1 MSGGVCLVIIF
12 NHRYDENI
20 AKLKL
25 IYEKRF
31 SKILFLVPFYE
42 GEVANVIPVYE
53 CSYQFPGFLIQAYQ
67 SLMEIEADYYLFI
80 GDDLIL
86 SPSIDEYNVL
96 ESLKMK
102 GKEAFI
108 TYIKP
113 LNSKRSFE
121 WHHAKF
127 SSLPFL
133 NGHTKW
139 EDSIPGYGWALEK
152 FQKFFKEKY
161 AEEYRSEFFGD
172 RSDENNLQKENEIK
186 NFIQRN
192 GGSLKIPYP
201 MARGYSD
208 IFVLKREKMFPIA
221 RLCGVFS
228 AMNMFAEIS
237 LPTSLVLS
245 VERKDIVLLEDTEF
259 QRIVAWDEEREI
271 MEKKYLY
278 KLRLLYE
285 NWRVKDLFIHP
296 VKLSKW
302 EL

>member
-1 MSGGVCLVIIF
+1 METSVNNPDGL
-12 NHRYDENI
+12 RE
-20 AKLKL
+20 AEPPK
-25 IYEKRF
+25 
-31 SKILFLVPFYE
+31 
-42 GEVANVIPVYE
+42 
-53 CSYQFPGFLIQAYQ
+53 QA
-67 SLMEIEADYYLFI
+67 EIEAAFLQADHVVMRQYLNYLSQMSI
-80 GDDLIL
+80 AEIRIPEVKSMVQVGEDLI
-86 SPSIDEYNVL
+86 ER
-96 ESLKMK
+96 
-102 GKEAFI
+102 
-108 TYIKP
+108 TRP
-113 LNSKRSFE
+113 LQASDQSC
-121 WHHAKF
+121 
-127 SSLPFL
+127 
-133 NGHTKW
+133 
-139 EDSIPGYGWALEK
+139 
-152 FQKFFKEKY
+152 FFKIGKLVY
-161 AEEYRSEFFGD
+161 D
-172 RSDENNLQKENEIK
+172 SDENNLQKENEIK